1 MRLMLPLLLL
11 TFAWLLLLPLLT
23 LIAPPCRKLP
33 GVPMQGLGVVLPY
46 MGYKGVCHCE
56 GYGFE
61 AFYSGT
67 GYIKQRV
74 CV

>member
-1 MRLMLPLLLL
+1 
-11 TFAWLLLLPLLT
+11 
-23 LIAPPCRKLP
+23 
-33 GVPMQGLGVVLPY
+33 MQGLGVVLPY
-46 MGYKGVCHCE
+46 MGYKGVCHRE